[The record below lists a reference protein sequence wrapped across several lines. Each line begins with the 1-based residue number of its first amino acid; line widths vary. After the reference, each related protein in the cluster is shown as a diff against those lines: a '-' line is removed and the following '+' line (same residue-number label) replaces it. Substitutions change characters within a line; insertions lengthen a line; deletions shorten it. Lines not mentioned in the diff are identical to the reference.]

1 MQANNPSLEQLVF
14 ALQRMVRTA
23 QRGMSNRFDTVRFGI
38 LDTLHQRMPLPLG
51 ELAAEL
57 DVNPSS
63 ISRTI
68 QALEKEGLV
77 TMTAN
82 PNDGRS
88 SFAALTDT
96 GMNEWQRFHT
106 AGLAVT
112 AQVLH
117 QWSDKDIEE
126 LARLL
131 GRLVED
137 WEQAP
142 MNDVSQEPSSR
153 TTERKRHS

>member
-1 MQANNPSLEQLVF
+1 MEQLVS
-14 ALQRMVRTA
+14 ALQWMVRAA

-38 LDTLHQRMPLPLG
+38 LDILHQQMPLPLG

-77 TMTAN
+77 TVTAN

-88 SFAALTDT
+88 SFAALTDS
-96 GMNEWQRFHT
+96 GMHEWQRFHT

-112 AQVLH
+112 AQVLQH
-117 QWSDKDIEE
+117 WSDRDIED
-126 LARLL
+126 LTRLL
-131 GRLVED
+131 NRLVED
-137 WEQAP
+137 WERAP
-142 MNDVSQEPSSR
+142 INDVSQKPASQ
-153 TTERKRHS
+153 TTKRKPRF